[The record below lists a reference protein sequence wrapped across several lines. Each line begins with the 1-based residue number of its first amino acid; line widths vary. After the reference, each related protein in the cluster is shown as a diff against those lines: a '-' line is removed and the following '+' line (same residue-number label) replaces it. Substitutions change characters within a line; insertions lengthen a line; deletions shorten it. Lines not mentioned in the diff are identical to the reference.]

1 MAHIY
6 LGVADEEYFE
16 SEVEKFG
23 LNCELAGDVEW
34 GFEYKVEGPRAKI
47 EKFLAESY
55 CVGADEDGEF
65 LADTKSEIEE

>member
-16 SEVEKFG
+16 NEVEEFG
-23 LNCELAGDVEW
+23 LECKVAGGIAW
-34 GFEYKVEGPRAKI
+34 GFEYKVSGSREAI
-47 EKFLAESY
+47 VKFLTESY

-65 LADTKSEIEE
+65 LADTISEIEE